1 MIKGLA
7 VALLNLFEQILHRTR
22 LWRIVQDEKI
32 TIARS
37 TYISHTALLDAGRGG
52 SITIGEETQIH
63 HGVVVQTYGGKIIIG
78 NRCNISPYCV
88 VYGHGGVI
96 IGDDVLMAAGCMI
109 IPANHRYSDTTK
121 TINSQ
126 GLSSHGITIESDV
139 WIGHG
144 CSILDGT
151 TIGRGSVI
159 AAGSV
164 VNKNIPPMSVAGG
177 VPAKI
182 LKGRSE

>member
-1 MIKGLA
+1 
-7 VALLNLFEQILHRTR
+7 
-22 LWRIVQDEKI
+22 
-32 TIARS
+32 
-37 TYISHTALLDAGRGG
+37 
-52 SITIGEETQIH
+52 
-63 HGVVVQTYGGKIIIG
+63 
-78 NRCNISPYCV
+78 
-88 VYGHGGVI
+88 YGHGGVI